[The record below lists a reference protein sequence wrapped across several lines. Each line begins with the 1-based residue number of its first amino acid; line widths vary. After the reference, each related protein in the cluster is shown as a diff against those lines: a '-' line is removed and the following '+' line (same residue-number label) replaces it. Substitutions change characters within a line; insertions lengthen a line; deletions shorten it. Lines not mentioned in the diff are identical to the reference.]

1 MADAILY
8 GQNATGAMKLKEAN
22 GTFAHPG
29 TSEIEVS
36 LGFKPLAVFTQ
47 RNTGSFLGGLICNS
61 NGEMVKYWTNTGEQ
75 QSAATTNGMR
85 ISESSFFFTGRY
97 TSVAGN
103 TITWYAI
110 GV

>member
-1 MADAILY
+1 MIFNMAGGNSI
-8 GQNATGAMKLKEAN
+8 KEAS

-61 NGEMVKYWTNTGEQ
+61 NGEMVKYWPNTGEQ
-75 QSAATTNGMR
+75 QSAAYTDGMR
-85 ISESSFFFTGRY
+85 VGTNSFFFKGQNNN
-97 TSVAGN
+97 VAGDS
-103 TITWYAI
+103 IAWYAVGI
-110 GV
+110 